1 MSYTLDEALKILRR
15 HEPELR
21 QRGIVHAAVFG
32 SVARG
37 EARER
42 SDVDVL
48 VDLDPERRLGMFE
61 YAAIKLFV
69 AGLFGA
75 ETLDGPIDVV
85 NRATLKEGLRSGIL
99 GEAVRAF

>member
-1 MSYTLDEALKILRR
+1 MAYSLDEVLKILRR

-21 QRGIVHAAVFG
+21 QRGVVHAAVFG

-37 EARER
+37 EARET

-48 VDLDPERRLGMFE
+48 VDLDPGKRLGMFE

-69 AGLFGA
+69 ASLFGA

-85 NRATLKEGLRSGIL
+85 SRATLKEGLRSGIL
-99 GEAVRAF
+99 DEAVRAF